1 MDYKSFIDAHK
12 FQAVKN
18 CYLLTTDKKVVE
30 NLGCVSIAM
39 MTNLGLQDI
48 EVRSV
53 PATLAYDFYLSNK
66 KLDIGM
72 LEL

>member
-1 MDYKSFIDAHK
+1 M
-12 FQAVKN
+12 
-18 CYLLTTDKKVVE
+18 E